1 MYLLRSSRANATGSF
16 PAWPPSPYRPSGR
29 TARPGS
35 FPRVRGC
42 EGESDGEGRQRKGG
56 QRKAEIA
63 ELRAE
68 LLLMVEVMLEQFPPK
83 REASS
88 AGVFLFLAGRGPRS
102 IRMGKNTATTSIQ
115 PVTHLQDVLFVDV
128 LEGAHVDHRGPLL
141 QPRSGEFVS
150 LGWHA
155 LLEMSEVRPTNC
167 LVMVRVTDI
176 LHCCVTV
183 CHCK

>member
-102 IRMGKNTATTSIQ
+102 IRMGKNTATTTAFNLS
-115 PVTHLQDVLFVDV
+115 PTFRTSSSSTFLKVLTLITAAPSFSH
-128 LEGAHVDHRGPLL
+128 EAG
-141 QPRSGEFVS
+141 S
-150 LGWHA
+150 L
-155 LLEMSEVRPTNC
+155 
-167 LVMVRVTDI
+167 
-176 LHCCVTV
+176 
-183 CHCK
+183 